1 MSSFLSIV
9 LALLWG
15 QLSTYLFFR
24 GWMSFLGIIY
34 CGVGIL
40 RRRDQ
45 LVPIM
50 RISFSKFT
58 DIIFFWILLFMGFYL
73 LYFHLDLGKTGAEI
87 TIFLISASVRMLM
100 VIPRIS
106 ATIDRFMKE
115 VDDACAEPNK
125 PDRNHK

>member
-1 MSSFLSIV
+1 M
-9 LALLWG
+9 
-15 QLSTYLFFR
+15 
-24 GWMSFLGIIY
+24 
-34 CGVGIL
+34 
-40 RRRDQ
+40 
-45 LVPIM
+45 PIM

-73 LYFHLDLGKTGAEI
+73 LYFRLDLGKTGAEI

-115 VDDACAEPNK
+115 VDDACAKPNK
-125 PDRNHK
+125 TDRNHK